1 MGEDYVDPLACEL
14 RESVMA
20 PCGQRKVEL
29 HAAFRSEREDWIE
42 SMVVAGL
49 GFAFMPQY
57 SVRLS
62 GLLQRPLF
70 DPRVERTVL
79 LTDVRERQRSPGT
92 KLFVSATS
100 GFSVEKPYTL
110 AHLCRRLRRR
120 ALIRL
125 RKLLRHV
132 LCMWACKSRCQSV

>member
-1 MGEDYVDPLACEL
+1 MEL
-14 RESVMA
+14 Y
-20 PCGQRKVEL
+20 
-29 HAAFRSEREDWIE
+29 AAFRSEREDWIE

-79 LTDVRERQRSPGT
+79 LTDVRGRQRSLAT

-100 GFSVEKPYTL
+100 GFLCRETLHTRLPVSTVQALGVEKTTL
-110 AHLCRRLRRR
+110 FIEARFML
-120 ALIRL
+120 
-125 RKLLRHV
+125 
-132 LCMWACKSRCQSV
+132 